1 MKLDKKV
8 AVITG
13 GSRGIGYAI
22 ADKFL
27 KEGAVVIITA
37 STPETAA
44 KAVAKLREA
53 NPGTLVDGISPRLDD
68 AADVRDAFQWV
79 SEVYG
84 SVDILVNNAGIS
96 ERTPFSSYTEDLF
109 DKVMDLNVKGVF
121 NATRAAVDQM
131 IPRGSGVILST
142 SSMVSISGQ
151 PGGVA
156 YPTSKF
162 AVNGMTVSLA
172 RELGP
177 LGIRVNAVAPG
188 ITETDMM
195 KAVPKE
201 IIDPM
206 IAQIPLRRL
215 GQPEDIANAFL
226 FLASEDASYIT
237 GVILSVDGM
246 ARS

>member
-84 SVDILVNNAGIS
+84 SVDILVNNAALW
-96 ERTPFSSYTEDLF
+96 RD
-109 DKVMDLNVKGVF
+109 
-121 NATRAAVDQM
+121 RA
-131 IPRGSGVILST
+131 
-142 SSMVSISGQ
+142 
-151 PGGVA
+151 
-156 YPTSKF
+156 
-162 AVNGMTVSLA
+162 SLA
-172 RELGP
+172 ESSSELWKKY
-177 LGIRVNAVAPG
+177 LDVNIMGVYYC
-188 ITETDMM
+188 T
-195 KAVPKE
+195 KAVICGMIENGYGRIINVASVAGVYGNAKMSHYSTTKGAVISMTKALAKE
-201 IIDPM
+201 VDGN
-206 IAQIPLRRL
+206 AKFHANIPL
-215 GQPEDIANAFL
+215 
-226 FLASEDASYIT
+226 
-237 GVILSVDGM
+237 
-246 ARS
+246 